1 MKHEFTINSPMP
13 PLWIMYPYIT
23 QFSLGWRMG
32 AGEGYKFD
40 LHDWLNTLTEVERK
54 KYFEMFPKPGFWHD
68 KIEGNYYEGVA
79 LWPQEKKY
87 TIENLLSTNADSKPE
102 YLFFWKPQPALIN
115 ESCLG
120 QWQPSY
126 FYVDLDKYCCAE
138 QYMMAEKA
146 RLFND
151 EAIEEKIMLS
161 VDPREIKALGKQ
173 IKKFD
178 QETWDKVKLSIVLSG
193 NYYKF
198 TQNKNM
204 LKYLLSTDNQVLVEA
219 SPLDHIW
226 GIGLPADS
234 AEAKNPDQ
242 WQGQN
247 LLGFA
252 LMQLRDDLRKV
263 YQHADCINWTKLT
276 RYGGRLAE

>member
-1 MKHEFTINSPMP
+1 
-13 PLWIMYPYIT
+13 
-23 QFSLGWRMG
+23 MG
-32 AGEGYKFD
+32 GGEGYKFD
-40 LHDWLNTLTEVERK
+40 LHDWLNTLSDAERK
-54 KYFEMFPKPGFWHD
+54 RYYEMFPKPAFWHD
-68 KIEGNYYEGVA
+68 KIEGNYYEGIA
-79 LWPQEKKY
+79 LWPKEKKY
-87 TIENLLSTNADSKPE
+87 TIENLLPTYADSKPE
-102 YLFFWKPQPALIN
+102 YLFFWKPQPGLIN

-138 QYMMAEKA
+138 QYIMAEKA

-151 EAIEEKIMLS
+151 ETVEEKIMLS

-173 IKKFD
+173 VKNFNQK
-178 QETWDKVKLSIVLSG
+178 TWDKVKLSIVLSG

-198 TQNKNM
+198 TQNKAM
-204 LKYLLSTDNQVLVEA
+204 LRYLLNTDDQVLVEA
-219 SPLDHIW
+219 SPLDRIW
-226 GIGLPADS
+226 GIGLTADS
-234 AEAKNPDQ
+234 TEAKNPDQ

-263 YQHADCINWTKLT
+263 YQYADCINWTKLS
-276 RYGGRLAE
+276 RYGGLLPE